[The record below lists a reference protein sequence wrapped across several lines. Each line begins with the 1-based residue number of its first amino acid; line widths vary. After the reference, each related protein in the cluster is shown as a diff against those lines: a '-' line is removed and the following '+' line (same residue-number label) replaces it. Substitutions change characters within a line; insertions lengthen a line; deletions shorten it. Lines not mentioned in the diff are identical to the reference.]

1 MTPRAEVKELY
12 QNRLAQKQVEARERR
27 NVVALVAY
35 ARLAIFVAGIALA
48 WFVFETEQVAWPWL
62 LIPVIVFFG
71 LLYWHGGLY
80 AMLRRTER
88 AASFY
93 LRGLDRISDAW
104 MGKGHQGASFVDP
117 KHPHAG
123 DLDIF
128 GAASLFELLATTG
141 SPWGGEKL
149 ASWLLAPASP
159 DIVRARQAA
168 VAELAPLVDL
178 RESLAREHDV
188 PAESVDSKTLSSWAT
203 EPPVLTSMVA
213 GKLALILGVASLIA
227 GVGWLA
233 SWWTRL
239 PFLLLILVSASFA
252 FLYRSRVRSV
262 LAAVEGPARDLGVL
276 SSLLE
281 RLEGESFT
289 APRLVSLQG
298 ALTFSGSSTASKRIR
313 DLGRLIDY
321 LDARRNQL
329 FLPFAAILLWG
340 TQFAFA
346 IESWRR
352 DSGSEVARWLDAV
365 GELDA
370 LLALAT
376 YAFEH
381 PDDRFPTIVEDRV
394 LFDAEGIG
402 HPLIPEDRVVRNDV
416 RFGGELRL
424 LVISGSNMSGK
435 STFMRAVGVNTVL
448 ALAGA
453 PVRARKLTLSPFVV
467 AASIRIVDSLRDGIS
482 HFYAEILRLRQ
493 VMELSGAKE
502 GTVLFLLDE
511 ILHGTNS
518 HDRRIG
524 ADAVVRGL
532 VDRGAVGFITT
543 HDLALSKLAEALDDR
558 AINVHFEDEIIDG
571 KVHFDYI
578 MRDGV
583 VKKSNA
589 LDLMRSIGLEV

>member
-1 MTPRAEVKELY
+1 MTPRAEVEELY
-12 QNRLAQKQVEARERR
+12 QNRLVQKQAEAEARRK
-27 NVVALVAY
+27 NVALVAY

-62 LIPVIVFFG
+62 LFPVIVFFV

-80 AMLRRTER
+80 GALRRMER

-93 LRGLDRISDAW
+93 RRGLDRLSDAW
-104 MGKGHQGASFVDP
+104 IGKGYQGASYLDP

-128 GAASLFELLATTG
+128 GEASLFELLATTG
-141 SPWGGEKL
+141 SPWGTKTL

-159 DIVRARQAA
+159 DTVRARQAA

-178 RESLAREHDV
+178 RESLASEHDELG
-188 PAESVDSKTLSSWAT
+188 ESADSETLSSWAT

-213 GKLALILGVASLIA
+213 RGLALALGVASLIA
-227 GVGWLA
+227 GIGWLA

-239 PFLLLILVSASFA
+239 PFLLLILVSATFA
-252 FLYRSRVRSV
+252 FLYRPRVRSV
-262 LAAVEGPARDLGVL
+262 LAGAAGPASDLGVL

-281 RLEGESFT
+281 RLEGESFS
-289 APRLVSLQG
+289 APRLVSLQK

-313 DLGRLIDY
+313 QLGRLVDY

-365 GELDA
+365 GELEA

-381 PDDRFPTIVEDRV
+381 PDDYFPTIVEDRV

-402 HPLIPEDRVVRNDV
+402 HPLIPEDLVVRNE
-416 RFGGELRL
+416 RALRR
-424 LVISGSNMSGK
+424 
-435 STFMRAVGVNTVL
+435 RAPASRHLGARTCRGRAPFC
-448 ALAGA
+448 ALWVSIRCSRSRARLF
-453 PVRARKLTLSPFVV
+453 VRAS
-467 AASIRIVDSLRDGIS
+467 
-482 HFYAEILRLRQ
+482 
-493 VMELSGAKE
+493 
-502 GTVLFLLDE
+502 
-511 ILHGTNS
+511 
-518 HDRRIG
+518 
-524 ADAVVRGL
+524 
-532 VDRGAVGFITT
+532 
-543 HDLALSKLAEALDDR
+543 
-558 AINVHFEDEIIDG
+558 
-571 KVHFDYI
+571 
-578 MRDGV
+578 
-583 VKKSNA
+583 
-589 LDLMRSIGLEV
+589 

>member
-1 MTPRAEVKELY
+1 MTPRAEVEELY
-12 QNRLAQKQVEARERR
+12 RNRLVHKQAEAERR
-27 NVVALVAY
+27 RSIVARVAY
-35 ARLAIFVAGIALA
+35 ARLAIVVAGVALA
-48 WFVFETEQVAWPWL
+48 WFVFETKQVAWPWL
-62 LIPVIVFFG
+62 FVPVIVFVV

-80 AMLRRTER
+80 GVLRRTER

-93 LRGLDRISDAW
+93 LRGLDRLSDVW
-104 MGKGHQGASFVDP
+104 MGKGQQGTSYLDP

-128 GAASLFELLATTG
+128 GKASLFELLATTG
-141 SPWGGEKL
+141 SPWGTKTL

-159 DIVRARQAA
+159 DTVRARQAA
-168 VAELAPLVDL
+168 VVELAPLVDL
-178 RESLAREHDV
+178 RESLASEHD
-188 PAESVDSKTLSSWAT
+188 ELGDSVDAETLSRWAT
-203 EPPVLTSMVA
+203 EPPVLTSMA
-213 GKLALILGVASLIA
+213 ARGLALVLGATSLIA

-233 SWWTRL
+233 SWWPRL
-239 PFLLLILVSASFA
+239 PFLLLIVASASFA
-252 FLYRSRVRSV
+252 FLYRSRVRSALV
-262 LAAVEGPARDLGVL
+262 AAEHPASDLGVL
-276 SSLLE
+276 SSMLE
-281 RLEGESFT
+281 RLESESFS
-289 APRLVSLQG
+289 APRLRSLQE
-298 ALTFSGSSTASKRIR
+298 ALTSSGSSTASKRIR
-313 DLGRLIDY
+313 HLGRLVDY

-435 STFMRAVGVNTVL
+435 STFLRAVGVNTVL

-453 PVRARKLTLSPFVV
+453 PVRARKLTLSPLIV
-467 AASIRIVDSLRDGIS
+467 AASIRIVDSLQDGIS

-543 HDLALSKLAEALDDR
+543 HDLALSKLAEALGDR
-558 AINVHFEDEIIDG
+558 AINVHFEDEIVDG
-571 KVHFDYI
+571 KVHFDYV

-583 VKKSNA
+583 VTKSNA

>member
-1 MTPRAEVKELY
+1 MTSRAEVDELY
-12 QNRLAQKQVEARERR
+12 RHRLAQKQVEVERR
-27 NVVALVAY
+27 QNVVARVAY
-35 ARLAIFVAGIALA
+35 ARLAVFVAGVALA
-48 WFVFETEQVAWPWL
+48 WFVFETKQVAWPWL
-62 LIPVIVFFG
+62 LVPVIVFFT

-80 AMLRRTER
+80 GLLRRTER

-93 LRGLDRISDAW
+93 QKGLDRLSDAW
-104 MGKGHQGASFVDP
+104 MGKGNQGASYLDP

-128 GAASLFELLATTG
+128 GKASLFELLATTG
-141 SPWGGEKL
+141 SPWGTKTL

-159 DIVRARQAA
+159 DTVRARQAA

-178 RESLAREHDV
+178 RESIASEHDELG
-188 PAESVDSKTLSSWAT
+188 ESVDRETLSSWAT

-213 GKLALILGVASLIA
+213 RVQALVLGAASLIA
-227 GVGWLA
+227 AIGWLA

-252 FLYRSRVRSV
+252 FLYRSRVRGV
-262 LAAVEGPARDLGVL
+262 LAAVEGPASDLGVL

-281 RLEGESFT
+281 RLEGESFS
-289 APRLVSLQG
+289 APRLVSLQQ
-298 ALTFSGSSTASKRIR
+298 ALTSSGSSTASKRIR
-313 DLGRLIDY
+313 QLGRLVDY

-352 DSGSEVARWLDAV
+352 DSGSEVAYWLDAV

-381 PDDRFPTIVEDRV
+381 PDDCVPTIVEDRV

-416 RFGGELRL
+416 CFGGDLRL

-435 STFMRAVGVNTVL
+435 STFLRAVGVNTVL

-453 PVRARKLTLSPFVV
+453 PVRARKLTLSPLIV
-467 AASIRIVDSLRDGIS
+467 AASIRIVDSLQDGIS

-493 VMELSGAKE
+493 VMELAGAKE

-543 HDLALSKLAEALDDR
+543 HDLALSKLADALGDR
-558 AINVHFEDEIIDG
+558 AINVHFEDEIVDG

>member
-1 MTPRAEVKELY
+1 MTPRAEVEELY
-12 QNRLAQKQVEARERR
+12 RNRLAQKQVKAERR
-27 NVVALVAY
+27 QNVVARVAY
-35 ARLAIFVAGIALA
+35 ARLAVFVAGVALA

-62 LIPVIVFFG
+62 LVPVIVFFV

-80 AMLRRTER
+80 GLLRRTER

-93 LRGLDRISDAW
+93 QRGLDRLSDAW
-104 MGKGHQGASFVDP
+104 MGKGRQGASYLDP

-128 GAASLFELLATTG
+128 GKASLFELLATTG
-141 SPWGGEKL
+141 SPWGTKTL

-159 DIVRARQAA
+159 DTVRARQAA
-168 VAELAPLVDL
+168 VVELAPLVDL
-178 RESLAREHDV
+178 RESIASEHDELG
-188 PAESVDSKTLSSWAT
+188 ESVDAETLSGWAT
-203 EPPVLTSMVA
+203 EPPVLTS
-213 GKLALILGVASLIA
+213 KLASLLALALGAASLIA
-227 GVGWLA
+227 GIGWLA
-233 SWWTRL
+233 SWWTRM
-239 PFLLLILVSASFA
+239 PFLLLILMSASFA
-252 FLYRSRVRSV
+252 FLYRSRVRGV
-262 LAAVEGPARDLGVL
+262 LAAVENPASDLGVL

-281 RLEGESFT
+281 RLEGESFR
-289 APRLVSLQG
+289 APRLVVLHE
-298 ALTFSGSSTASKRIR
+298 ALTSSGSSTASKRIR
-313 DLGRLIDY
+313 QLGRLVDY

-352 DSGSEVARWLDAV
+352 DSGSEVAYWLDAV

-381 PDDRFPTIVEDRV
+381 PDDHFPTIVEDRV

-402 HPLIPEDRVVRNDV
+402 HPLIPEDLVVRNDV
-416 RFGGELRL
+416 RFGGDLRL

-435 STFMRAVGVNTVL
+435 STFLRAVGVNTVL

-453 PVRARKLTLSPFVV
+453 PVRARKLTLAPLIV
-467 AASIRIVDSLRDGIS
+467 AASIRIVDSLQDGIS

-493 VMELSGAKE
+493 VMELAGAKE

-543 HDLALSKLAEALDDR
+543 HDLALSKLADALGDR

>member
-1 MTPRAEVKELY
+1 MTSRAQVEGLY
-12 QNRLAQKQVEARERR
+12 RNRLEQKQAEAGLRR
-27 NVVALVAY
+27 NIVARVAY
-35 ARLAIFVAGIALA
+35 ARLAIFVAGIAVA
-48 WFVFETEQVAWPWL
+48 WFAFETDSVAWPWL
-62 LIPVIVFFG
+62 LVPVNVFFM

-80 AMLRRTER
+80 GALRRTER

-93 LRGLDRISDAW
+93 LRGLDRLSDAW
-104 MGKGHQGASFVDP
+104 MGKGHQGASYLDP

-128 GAASLFELLATTG
+128 GKASLFELLATTG
-141 SPWGGEKL
+141 SPWGTKKL

-159 DIVRARQAA
+159 DTVRAHQAA
-168 VAELAPLVDL
+168 VAELTPLVDL
-178 RESLAREHDV
+178 RESIASEHDELG
-188 PAESVDSKTLSSWAT
+188 ESVDPETLSSWAT
-203 EPPVLTSMVA
+203 EPPVLTSKVA
-213 GKLALILGVASLIA
+213 RGLAFVIGAASFIA
-227 GVGWLA
+227 GIGWLA

-252 FLYRSRVRSV
+252 FFYRSRALSV
-262 LAAVEGPARDLGVL
+262 LAAVEDPASALRVL

-281 RLEGESFT
+281 RLEGESFS
-289 APRLVSLQG
+289 APRLVSLQK
-298 ALTFSGSSTASKRIR
+298 ALTSSGSSTASKRIR
-313 DLGRLIDY
+313 QLGRLVDY

-352 DSGSEVARWLDAV
+352 ESGGEVARWLDAV

-402 HPLIPEDRVVRNDV
+402 HPLIPEARVVRNDV

-435 STFMRAVGVNTVL
+435 STFLRAVGVNTVL

-453 PVRARKLTLSPFVV
+453 PVRARKLTLSPLIV
-467 AASIRIVDSLRDGIS
+467 AASIRIVDSLQDGIS

-543 HDLALSKLAEALDDR
+543 HDLALSKLADALGDR
-558 AINVHFEDEIIDG
+558 AINVHFEDEIVDG

>member
-12 QNRLAQKQVEARERR
+12 QNRLAQKQVEAREQR

-35 ARLAIFVAGIALA
+35 ARLAIFVAGLALA

-141 SPWGGEKL
+141 SPWGGKKL

-178 RESLAREHDV
+178 RESLASEHDV

-435 STFMRAVGVNTVL
+435 STFLRAVGVNTVL

-578 MRDGV
+578 IRDGV